1 MNKPTIVVVDNQRE
15 NLDLVASALDHGQYN
30 VHKYPTAMLA
40 LQNMEVHGADILLT
54 DLHLPG
60 LDGFALLDI
69 VRQRWPQ
76 CKIIIFTAYGGV
88 EQAVRAIKSGAT
100 DFLTKPLN
108 QASIPEMVR
117 QLLELRVHTDGAAPA
132 ETAPPMEADLH
143 MPNVVELANKA
154 APTDCTVLVTGESG
168 VGKEVLADYI
178 TKKSQRCNEPYVKV
192 DCAAITETLVES
204 ELFGHERGAFTGANK
219 RHVGRVERAN
229 KGTLFLDE
237 IGELSLTMQTKLLRV
252 LQTHEIERVGGSGAV
267 KVDFRLICATHRDLR
282 KMVSEGRFRQ
292 DLFFRINTFPI
303 QIPPLRDRRDEIP
316 SLARMF
322 LARYRTMLQ
331 RGPTDISPETM
342 AMLQSYPWPGNVR
355 ELEHCLERACLLAPQ
370 SFLLPGDVWWL
381 GLPVTHAAPAS
392 SAPNIPSVKLPVA
405 APVPS
410 PEAPAPEL
418 TPLEKA
424 EFLALKQTLDKYNW
438 NFTRAAQAL
447 GISRSTLY
455 LKASKYD
462 LNRAE
467 AV

>member
-1 MNKPTIVVVDNQRE
+1 
-15 NLDLVASALDHGQYN
+15 
-30 VHKYPTAMLA
+30 
-40 LQNMEVHGADILLT
+40 
-54 DLHLPG
+54 
-60 LDGFALLDI
+60 
-69 VRQRWPQ
+69 
-76 CKIIIFTAYGGV
+76 
-88 EQAVRAIKSGAT
+88 
-100 DFLTKPLN
+100 
-108 QASIPEMVR
+108 MVR
-117 QLLELRVHTDGAAPA
+117 QLLELRIHTDEIPA
-132 ETAPPMEADLH
+132 EAVPPNEADLH

-154 APTDCTVLVTGESG
+154 APTDCTVLINGESG
-168 VGKEVLADYI
+168 VGKEVLGDYI
-178 TKKSQRCNEPYVKV
+178 TRKSLRCNEPYVKV

-237 IGELSLTMQTKLLRV
+237 IGELSLSMQTKLLRV
-252 LQTHEIERVGGSGAV
+252 LQTHEIERVGGTGEV

-292 DLFFRINTFPI
+292 DLFYRINTFPI

-316 SLARMF
+316 ALARMF
-322 LARYRTMLQ
+322 LKRYRTMLQ
-331 RGPTDISPETM
+331 RGPTEIGSEAL

-370 SFLLPGDVWWL
+370 SYLQTSDVWWL
-381 GLPVTHAAPAS
+381 GSP
-392 SAPNIPSVKLPVA
+392 A
-405 APVPS
+405 APVLPAVRT
-410 PEAPAPEL
+410 APALSAPIVKPPVTAPQAEDAPGPEL

-424 EFLALKQTLDKYNW
+424 EFIALKQTLDKYNW

-467 AV
+467 ASS